1 MLYLTNKARESHIEE
16 ITRLI
21 DVLGHITSGE
31 LTYID
36 YRRLIGYLAD
46 HRNLIIAEVISET
59 QDESDL
65 T

>member
-21 DVLGHITSGE
+21 DVLGHITSDK

-36 YRRLIGYLAD
+36 YRQLIGYLAD
-46 HRNLIIAEVISET
+46 HRDLIIAEIT
-59 QDESDL
+59 SDN
-65 T
+65 TK